1 MLNIIKMLFNCHVII
16 SSASEAKGPKI
27 FEIENKEERN
37 LLGIYRDT
45 TMMDIFNIDV
55 KLVVE
60 T

>member
-27 FEIENKEERN
+27 FKIENKEDKR

-45 TMMDIFNIDV
+45 TMTDIFNIDV
-55 KLVVE
+55 HLQ
-60 T
+60 